1 MAGVAVVDISI
12 DDSEALEMGVS
23 DPRDPKT
30 RRDPRDDRAPVSLF
44 LAVFSP
50 IPIGLVRDRE
60 SGQLTERT
68 WAQGI
73 SMGGAKR

>member
-12 DDSEALEMGVS
+12 DDSEALEMGVGPTRS
-23 DPRDPKT
+23 ENTARPT
-30 RRDPRDDRAPVSLF
+30 RRPGPGVLVF
-44 LAVFSP
+44 GVFSP